1 MRRICLSIMLATMP
15 LYAQT
20 ENAGPDRPVAA
31 PIIIEAA
38 SPTAVTPAPETT
50 TTVTGSAA
58 VVNESV
64 AKEGRWRSLI
74 FISGALIVAAVG
86 VTLVAINAG
95 HTAND

>member
-1 MRRICLSIMLATMP
+1 MRRICLSVMLATMP

-20 ENAGPDRPVAA
+20 DNPGSDRPVAPA
-31 PIIIEAA
+31 AVIEAA
-38 SPTAVTPAPETT
+38 APTTVTPAPETT

-64 AKEGRWRSLI
+64 AKEGKWRSLI

>member
-1 MRRICLSIMLATMP
+1 MP

-20 ENAGPDRPVAA
+20 ENPGPDRSAVVPMV
-31 PIIIEAA
+31 IEAA
-38 SPTAVTPAPETT
+38 SPTTVTPAPETT
-50 TTVTGSAA
+50 ATVTGSAA

-64 AKEGRWRSLI
+64 AKEGKWRSLI

>member
-1 MRRICLSIMLATMP
+1 MLATMP

-20 ENAGPDRPVAA
+20 ENPGPARPPV
-31 PIIIEAA
+31 IEAA

-64 AKEGRWRSLI
+64 TKEGRWRSLI